1 MEHILDF
8 DDDNIFEGYLFVQQQ
23 QVAPIET
30 LLEEY
35 SIPYRV
41 TKAVENTIGGIIP
54 ETAFKQLAGAD
65 YIIAVPKN
73 MQVKVDKIMDER
85 PELLHD
91 SRNVRKLFL
100 ANALDDEG
108 LIDILLFPGE
118 WMERDEVLALEIL
131 KERGIVVPTSDYN
144 RLREERKVERLE
156 DSENSKLRKKQSLIY
171 VVGGILLAIATLAIL
186 LFGLEL

>member
-1 MEHILDF
+1 MENILDF
-8 DDDNIFEGYLFVQQQ
+8 DDDNVFEGYLFVQQQ
-23 QVAPIET
+23 QVSPIET
-30 LLEEY
+30 LLEEH

-41 TKAVENTIGGIIP
+41 TKAVENTRGGIIP
-54 ETAFKQLAGAD
+54 ATALKQLAGAD
-65 YIIAVPKN
+65 YIISVPKN
-73 MQVKVDKIMDER
+73 MQVKVDKMMEER

-108 LIDILLFPGE
+108 LIDVLLFPDE
-118 WMERDEVLALEIL
+118 WMERDEALALEIL
-131 KERGIVVPTSDYN
+131 KERGIIVSTSDYN
-144 RLREERKVERLE
+144 RLREERKIERLQ

-171 VVGGILLAIATLAIL
+171 VVGGILLAIATLAML